1 MLLETTQTTT
11 EKRLAGLLVLLHL
24 LRRQTKTI
32 MMNTNDDGEEGGARL
47 ARQAFAR
54 LDEAHAEKLG
64 RALREANRGEQG
76 GAHNMGWQQL
86 DLEISVCAALA
97 QMSPEVAR
105 DPKLA
110 TMASSYLGACAQSPS
125 EVKPQTLEA
134 ALDLGLHSIS
144 ADAAGSPEAV
154 ALVARVACEAC
165 ASIYVGG
172 SSGAAF
178 PASGPKALRLAW
190 ASLRALGHHGRSSLS
205 PAPTDFHRVASAL
218 TSALEATGRGDAA
231 PIEAA
236 RALSLWLE
244 PVHAAA
250 MLSSEE
256 GSAYVARLKRAL
268 AKLAVTTGTRCQPEC
283 VSVAA
288 SLAGALGPRFALDD
302 PKEGRP
308 LRPEGLPFLSLLT
321 AKTEISLL
329 LSDALQVSCRAT
341 PPTTIR
347 RACPPH
353 PPSRQARLTPQ
364 LDSSLDQ
371 PGEAVA
377 ADFGQTL
384 EGLTMTAG
392 ERCAQRLPPCLAL
405 LEHSLEVLV
414 ECERGGGGGG
424 GKASQDLCAY
434 FELAHEVVGVVGQF
448 LRERAKAEG
457 FGDMAGEGSVELACC
472 RALGGFLMECPEAAG
487 EAGKGVGGGLV
498 AATEL
503 GPPRELGQV
512 AAQSSALFGWTYLA
526 PSLSLLREE
535 STPVELSGASLRQV
549 SDDALDPG
557 QDRVR

>member
-1 MLLETTQTTT
+1 METKQTTT

-24 LRRQTKTI
+24 LKRSTKTI
-32 MMNTNDDGEEGGARL
+32 MNTNDDGGEGEGGARL
-47 ARQAFAR
+47 ARLAFAR
-54 LDEAHAEKLG
+54 LNEAHAEKLG
-64 RALREANRGEQG
+64 RALREAKRGEQE

-134 ALDLGLHSIS
+134 ALDLGLHSVS
-144 ADAAGSPEAV
+144 ADAAGSLEAV

-302 PKEGRP
+302 PTEGRP

-321 AKTEISLL
+321 VKTEISLL

-347 RACPPH
+347 RASPPTPRH
-353 PPSRQARLTPQ
+353 ARP
-364 LDSSLDQ
+364 D
-371 PGEAVA
+371 
-377 ADFGQTL
+377 
-384 EGLTMTAG
+384 
-392 ERCAQRLPPCLAL
+392 
-405 LEHSLEVLV
+405 
-414 ECERGGGGGG
+414 
-424 GKASQDLCAY
+424 
-434 FELAHEVVGVVGQF
+434 
-448 LRERAKAEG
+448 
-457 FGDMAGEGSVELACC
+457 
-472 RALGGFLMECPEAAG
+472 
-487 EAGKGVGGGLV
+487 
-498 AATEL
+498 
-503 GPPRELGQV
+503 
-512 AAQSSALFGWTYLA
+512 
-526 PSLSLLREE
+526 
-535 STPVELSGASLRQV
+535 
-549 SDDALDPG
+549 
-557 QDRVR
+557 

>member
-32 MMNTNDDGEEGGARL
+32 MMNTNDDGGEGGARL
-47 ARQAFAR
+47 ARLAFAR

-218 TSALEATGRGDAA
+218 TSALEVTGRGDAA

-302 PKEGRP
+302 PEEGRP

-347 RACPPH
+347 RASPPH

-364 LDSSLDQ
+364 LDTSLDQ

>member
-32 MMNTNDDGEEGGARL
+32 MNTNDDGEEGIGQEKGGARL
-47 ARQAFAR
+47 ARLAFAR

-302 PKEGRP
+302 PEEGRP

-347 RACPPH
+347 RACPPTPRH
-353 PPSRQARLTPQ
+353 ARP
-364 LDSSLDQ
+364 D
-371 PGEAVA
+371 
-377 ADFGQTL
+377 
-384 EGLTMTAG
+384 
-392 ERCAQRLPPCLAL
+392 
-405 LEHSLEVLV
+405 
-414 ECERGGGGGG
+414 
-424 GKASQDLCAY
+424 
-434 FELAHEVVGVVGQF
+434 
-448 LRERAKAEG
+448 
-457 FGDMAGEGSVELACC
+457 
-472 RALGGFLMECPEAAG
+472 
-487 EAGKGVGGGLV
+487 
-498 AATEL
+498 
-503 GPPRELGQV
+503 
-512 AAQSSALFGWTYLA
+512 
-526 PSLSLLREE
+526 
-535 STPVELSGASLRQV
+535 
-549 SDDALDPG
+549 
-557 QDRVR
+557 